1 MDNMIYIATSIL
13 AMRCEN
19 YTPSCSHAC
28 LKLSIAYVIAVL
40 TVYVPVI
47 VSVNDILYSHLISQ
61 RQLSTLSG
69 RFDQG

>member
-28 LKLSIAYVIAVL
+28 LKRIHSICHRGAHGVR
-40 TVYVPVI
+40 TG
-47 VSVNDILYSHLISQ
+47 NCE
-61 RQLSTLSG
+61 RE
-69 RFDQG
+69 